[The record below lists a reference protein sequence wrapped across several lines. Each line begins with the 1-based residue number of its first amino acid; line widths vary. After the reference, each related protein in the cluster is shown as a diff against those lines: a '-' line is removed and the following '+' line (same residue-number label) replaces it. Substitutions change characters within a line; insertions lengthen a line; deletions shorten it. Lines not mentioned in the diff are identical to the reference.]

1 MKNQLLKNVS
11 GVLHTEGLLLRLC
24 FVLYCLLSVSDI
36 SAQSAQKRIS
46 IQGTLKKANGSPLD
60 DGYYRVTFKLYGA
73 LTGGSALWQEITD
86 SVEVSGGIYSH
97 ALGSKT
103 SLTTSTFMST
113 VYLGVQVGS
122 YEMTPRTEITYAP
135 YAFAVYSAVCSGA
148 VGDVKFS
155 ILNPAQ
161 FKKANGDC
169 WVPLDGRTLTTEEL
183 ATTYNIKNLPNA
195 GGYFL
200 RAQEFGSSYTSG
212 TTMVTTTPSG
222 DIDAGRTSTTSIATV
237 QSDANKSHNHTASTG
252 SAGSHT
258 HGSNAPG
265 GDNKFGLASS
275 QPGNNT
281 VTGSTDDTDDQ
292 LDILAGPKA
301 LVINAVGDHTHTVT
315 VQSDGGTESRPN
327 NLNFYIY
334 IRVN

>member
-1 MKNQLLKNVS
+1 MKNQILKNLS

-24 FVLYCLLSVSDI
+24 FFLCCLLSVSDI

-60 DGYYRVTFKLYGA
+60 DGYYRVTFKLYNA
-73 LTGGSALWQEITD
+73 LTGGTLVWQETTD

-103 SLTTSTFMST
+103 NLTTSAFAST
-113 VYLGVQVGS
+113 VYLGVQVGT

-135 YAFAVYSAVCSGA
+135 YAFAVYSAACSGA

-169 WVPLDGRTLTTEEL
+169 WVPLDGRSISGVEL
-183 ATTYNIKNLPNA
+183 ATTYGISTLPNA

-200 RAQEFGSSYTSG
+200 RAQEFGTSYTYGG
-212 TTMVTTTPSG
+212 TTVTTNSSS
-222 DIDAGRTSTTSIATV
+222 DIDNDRTSSSTIAEA
-237 QSDANKSHNHTASTG
+237 QAEAFKSHSHGDNTG
-252 SAGSHT
+252 SAGGHT
-258 HGSNAPG
+258 HTHNAPG
-265 GDNKFGLASS
+265 GNGKYGLASS
-275 QPGNNT
+275 SGDNT
-281 VTGSTDDTDDQ
+281 HKDGALDNTPDQ
-292 LDILAGPKA
+292 INLETGPKA
-301 LVINAVGDHTHTVT
+301 LEIYGVGDHTHNIPY
-315 VQSDGGTESRPN
+315 DGGTETRPD

>member
-24 FVLYCLLSVSDI
+24 FVLCCLLSVSDI

-60 DGYYRVTFKLYGA
+60 DGYYRVTFKLYNA
-73 LTGGSALWQEITD
+73 LTGGTLVWQETTD

-103 SLTTSTFMST
+103 NLTTSAFAST
-113 VYLGVQVGS
+113 VYLGVQVGT

-135 YAFAVYSAVCSGA
+135 YAFAVYSAACSGA

-169 WVPLDGRTLTTEEL
+169 WVPLDGRSISGTEL
-183 ATTYNIKNLPNA
+183 ATYGISTLPNA

-200 RAQEFGSSYTSG
+200 RAQEFGSSYTYGG
-212 TTMVTTTPSG
+212 TTVTTTQSG
-222 DIDAGRTSTTSIATV
+222 DIDAGRTSSSTIAEA
-237 QSDANKSHNHTASTG
+237 QEDIFGAHSHGDNTG
-252 SAGSHT
+252 YAGGHS

-265 GDNKFGLASS
+265 GNNQKGLAISDDDEE
-275 QPGNNT
+275 NT
-281 VTGSTDDTDDQ
+281 WDGGGGDKTPNQIS
-292 LDILAGPKA
+292 LDAGPQA
-301 LVINAVGDHTHTVT
+301 LEIYGVGDHRH
-315 VQSDGGTESRPN
+315 SISWDGGAETRPN
-327 NLNFYIY
+327 NLNFWIY